1 MPDVAVIEVYEA
13 VLSVTEE
20 MLHAAR
26 RGDWDQLVER
36 ERACRT
42 LVDWLRENADSV
54 TLPPSAQARK
64 IEIVRKVLAD
74 DAEIR
79 NLTEPQLARLGKML
93 EGTRREQEV
102 RSAYNASG

>member
-1 MPDVAVIEVYEA
+1 MQDVAVIEVYEA
-13 VLSVTEE
+13 ILQVTEE
-20 MLHAAR
+20 MLRAAR

-42 LVDWLRENADSV
+42 LVDWLRENSDGVA
-54 TLPPSAQARK
+54 LPPAVQERK

-79 NLTEPQLARLGKML
+79 DLTEPQLARLGKML
-93 EGTRREQEV
+93 EGTRREQTV